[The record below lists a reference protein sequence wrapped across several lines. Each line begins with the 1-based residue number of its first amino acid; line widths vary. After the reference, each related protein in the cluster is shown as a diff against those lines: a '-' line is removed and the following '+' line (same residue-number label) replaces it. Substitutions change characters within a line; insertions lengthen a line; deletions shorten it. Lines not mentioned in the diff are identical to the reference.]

1 MKLHDFLQIKQGWL
15 IKIKKDYILTQLE
28 NSLHEN
34 GDLTQLS
41 VYYANSRFFHA
52 TSPGGILFLPPTS

>member
-28 NSLHEN
+28 NSLHES
-34 GDLTQLS
+34 GLTQLS
-41 VYYANSRFFHA
+41 VYYANLHFFFA
-52 TSPGGILFLPPTS
+52 TSPGGTLFLPPTS